1 MISIKVIGLQ
11 IFPKYSII
19 GTACINDVYKGA
31 YLATQKSQFFGG
43 DTPKNGTTA
52 EFTDFEKQVVYI
64 GEIDPALLSRHLAL
78 LFGYAYS
85 FTDISAIFVKD
96 LENF

>member
-1 MISIKVIGLQ
+1 MKSCNIGLQ
-11 IFPKYSII
+11 IFSKYSIV
-19 GTACINDVYKGA
+19 GTACINDEYTGA
-31 YLATQKSQFFGG
+31 YLPFNKSQNSGG

-52 EFTDFEKQVVYI
+52 EFTNFEKQMVYI
-64 GEIDPALLSRHLAL
+64 GKIDPALLSRHLAL

-96 LENF
+96 LEKF